1 MTLCF
6 QLFVILSPEEL
17 VGHLQ
22 DVLETQE
29 VNWRH
34 VLSCVSTLVI
44 CLPDAQQLVNG
55 AWGGNC
61 VLFRACVCWRVGRE
75 LCSVLSVCVCV
86 CEIYGPVSVGEPV
99 TELLYPAK

>member
-1 MTLCF
+1 M
-6 QLFVILSPEEL
+6 
-17 VGHLQ
+17 GHLQ

>member
-17 VGHLQ
+17 VSHLQ

-55 AWGGNC
+55 AWGGSC
-61 VLFRACVCWRVGRE
+61 VLFWVCVCWCVGRE
-75 LCSVLSVCVCV
+75 LCPVLSVCVCV
-86 CEIYGPVSVGEPV
+86 YVIYGPVSVGEPV
-99 TELLYPAK
+99 MESLIPAR